1 MAKGMGLAS
10 DDWVKGIAFRA
21 FGKRYFAGIDIHVF
35 AGGATEDVGFY
46 GLGAAVSAAAVE
58 PAKEHEHGELHAE
71 GDEEEVLE
79 ASGGHGRVSAGWK
92 WSSKGTRRGAAWWGM
107 RTWRRD

>member
-10 DDWVKGIAFRA
+10 DDGVKGIAFRA

-46 GLGAAVSAAAVE
+46 GFGAPVSAPAVA
-58 PAKEHEHGELHAE
+58 PAEEQEQGELHAE

-79 ASGGHGRVSAGWK
+79 ASGDHGRTSAGWK
-92 WSSKGTRRGAAWWGM
+92 
-107 RTWRRD
+107 